1 VKVDLTYLYAP
12 TLSCFSRLA
21 FLLNV
26 LLRLRE
32 RWPKL
37 YTSEKT
43 HITVNKLEDLRLVGT
58 INQADLEQPEV
69 DNALARFRM
78 YIRQHRN
85 DCILALTASVVTT
98 LSCLHYLLTMLSIA
112 APGLTLDDSWI
123 HVQFARTIYEG
134 IPWEYSPGYPST
146 GSTSPLWS
154 VILSCIF
161 WFTSEPSG
169 IIWGVYIISA
179 IFYIFSTY
187 LAGRIIANYLES
199 IEWGIVASVAF
210 VLVPRNSWLMLSGME
225 TPVFV
230 FILLLSIAVL
240 DKDEMKYDL
249 MLGVL
254 AGLAFLARPEGII
267 IIFCILVRFVILT
280 LKRKVTLVRF
290 GVLLLSG
297 AMALMVALP
306 WVLHCLSVT
315 GYPLPDTFYAKVHS
329 PTTTEIE
336 AWDIFWTYFV
346 RELPFL
352 PVAAFL
358 GIILIVKGRPFAW
371 LIPTSLT
378 VLYRLSTPYASLI
391 NNNRYLLP
399 VFDLF
404 LIAAIA
410 SIAIMFR
417 VVFLGF
423 LEMPD
428 TLSVKSLSVLVI
440 AVLIIVP
447 MIPSYSYQ
455 ATFYGKAAGNI
466 NDMQVEIGQ
475 WLNENT
481 PPNAIFATHDAG
493 ALRFFSNR
501 TMIDLAGLVSPDI
514 IHGNMTDTEKIQY
527 LHDKGCNY
535 IVFFPELFSYYYRFF
550 PYNSIEIEFT
560 VHLEENVICGRDSMS
575 VYHIFWEY
583 TSFS

>member
-1 VKVDLTYLYAP
+1 M
-12 TLSCFSRLA
+12 
-21 FLLNV
+21 
-26 LLRLRE
+26 
-32 RWPKL
+32 
-37 YTSEKT
+37 
-43 HITVNKLEDLRLVGT
+43 GT

-85 DCILALTASVVTT
+85 DCILALTASVITT

-134 IPWEYSPGYPST
+134 TPWEYSPGYPST

-199 IEWGIVASVAF
+199 IEWGIVASIAF

-249 MLGVL
+249 VLGVL

-290 GVLLLSG
+290 GILLLSG

-329 PTTTEIE
+329 PTATEIE

-346 RELPFL
+346 
-352 PVAAFL
+352 
-358 GIILIVKGRPFAW
+358 
-371 LIPTSLT
+371 
-378 VLYRLSTPYASLI
+378 
-391 NNNRYLLP
+391 
-399 VFDLF
+399 
-404 LIAAIA
+404 
-410 SIAIMFR
+410 
-417 VVFLGF
+417 
-423 LEMPD
+423 
-428 TLSVKSLSVLVI
+428 
-440 AVLIIVP
+440 
-447 MIPSYSYQ
+447 
-455 ATFYGKAAGNI
+455 
-466 NDMQVEIGQ
+466 
-475 WLNENT
+475 
-481 PPNAIFATHDAG
+481 
-493 ALRFFSNR
+493 
-501 TMIDLAGLVSPDI
+501 
-514 IHGNMTDTEKIQY
+514 
-527 LHDKGCNY
+527 
-535 IVFFPELFSYYYRFF
+535 
-550 PYNSIEIEFT
+550 
-560 VHLEENVICGRDSMS
+560 
-575 VYHIFWEY
+575 
-583 TSFS
+583 